1 MDKANAAYGSGSDTN
16 FNTFNIDLIYV
27 WEFSPGSQFSIAYKN
42 ASLTSNN
49 QANSGYYYNL
59 FNTFKQPQNN
69 NFSIKVLYYIDY
81 QNVKRSIF
89 KS

>member
-1 MDKANAAYGSGSDTN
+1 VPSSYTD
-16 FNTFNIDLIYV
+16 FNTFNLDLIYA
-27 WEFSPGSQFSIAYKN
+27 WEFSPGSQLSIAYKN

-49 QANSGYYYNL
+49 LATSGYYYNL

-69 NFSIKVLYYIDY
+69 NFSIKLLYYIDY
-81 QNVKRSIF
+81 QNLKKSLF